1 MTENLKEEFDFRKF
15 FPDEDARKIFA
26 KVFDRSAINAVHSLA
41 SKGYFD
47 VLEYVISTGKEAH
60 VFRAVDAAGH
70 FRAVKIYKI
79 ETTDFKHMSKYLHG
93 DVRFQGIK
101 NNRRD
106 LIYAW
111 TRKEF
116 KNLLLLNK
124 AGVRAP
130 LPIAFK
136 NNVLVMEFVGENGQA
151 SPVLKEKPAKDIE
164 KVHAA
169 LVDFMARMLFKVELV
184 HGDLSEY
191 NLLNKGEELVII
203 DCGQA
208 VLNSHPLAKSFFERD
223 IANISKY
230 LNKHGFKTTDEALTE
245 EIRAKKSLFKK

>member
-1 MTENLKEEFDFRKF
+1 MKSDSKENFDLRKF
-15 FPDEDARKIFA
+15 FPDEEQRRIFA
-26 KVFDRSAINAVHSLA
+26 KVFDRSTISAVHSLA

-47 VLEYVISTGKEAH
+47 VLEFVISTGKEAH
-60 VFRAVDAAGH
+60 VFRAVDSAGH

-79 ETTDFKHMSKYLHG
+79 ETTDFKHMSKYLEG
-93 DVRFQGIK
+93 DVRFQGVK
-101 NNRRD
+101 KNRRD

-111 TRKEF
+111 ARKEF

-136 NNVLVMEFVGENGQA
+136 DNVLVMEFIGEKGQA
-151 SPVLKEKPAKDIE
+151 SPILKEKPAKDVK
-164 KVHAA
+164 KVHTA
-169 LVDFMARMLFKVELV
+169 LVDFVARMLFKVELI
-184 HGDLSEY
+184 HADLSEY
-191 NLLNKGEELVII
+191 NLLNKGEELVLI

-208 VLNSHPLAKSFFERD
+208 VLNSHPMAKSFFERD

-230 LNKHGFKTTDEALTE
+230 LNRHGFKTTEEALTE
-245 EIRAKKSLFKK
+245 EIRSKKSLFKK